1 MIALLA
7 PAKRMDFEAPAG
19 TDRYTV
25 PAFLEDAAD
34 LAAAVAALD
43 REALASLMAISPDLA
58 EQTAGRFQG
67 WRRSSHDSPGET
79 KQAVFAYRGEV
90 YRGLDADTL
99 DEETLQFAQG
109 HLRILS
115 GLYGVLRPLDLILP
129 YRLEMGARL
138 ANDRGATLYDFWGGQ
153 LARNLR
159 EDALR
164 EEGEHPIIVDLSS
177 QEYTRAV
184 RRDDLDLP
192 VITPVFRDY
201 RNGRLRSVAMY
212 AKHQRGAMA
221 RFIITRRIMDPEEL
235 KGYENDGYRY
245 DPDGSTAREWVFVR

>member
-1 MIALLA
+1 
-7 PAKRMDFEAPAG
+7 MDFEGPAG

-43 REALASLMAISPDLA
+43 GAALAALMGLSPDLA
-58 EQTAGRFQG
+58 DLTSSRFRG

-79 KQAVFAYRGEV
+79 KQAIFAYRGEV

-99 DEETLQFAQG
+99 DEDSLLFAQR

-115 GLYGVLRPLDLILP
+115 GLYGILRPLDLILP
-129 YRLEMGARL
+129 YRLEMATRL
-138 ANDRGATLYDFWGGQ
+138 ANDRGATLYDFWGGE
-153 LARNLR
+153 LGRTLR

-164 EEGEHPIIVDLSS
+164 EGGESPIIIDLSS

-184 RRDDLDLP
+184 RREDLDVP
-192 VITPVFRDY
+192 VITPVFRDN
-201 RNGRLRSVAMY
+201 RNGRIRSVSMY

-221 RFIITRRIMDPEEL
+221 RFIITRRVTDPEEL

-245 DPDGSTAREWVFVR
+245 DRDRSSPGEWVFLR

>member
-1 MIALLA
+1 M
-7 PAKRMDFEAPAG
+7 
-19 TDRYTV
+19 
-25 PAFLEDAAD
+25 
-34 LAAAVAALD
+34 
-43 REALASLMAISPDLA
+43 
-58 EQTAGRFQG
+58 
-67 WRRSSHDSPGET
+67 
-79 KQAVFAYRGEV
+79 FAYRGEV
-90 YRGLDADTL
+90 YRGLDADSL
-99 DEETLQFAQG
+99 DEDSLLFAQR

-138 ANDRGATLYDFWGGQ
+138 ANDRGATLYDFWGGE
-153 LARNLR
+153 LAQNLR

-164 EEGEHPIIVDLSS
+164 EEGEHPIIVDLASR
-177 QEYTRAV
+177 EYTRAV

-192 VITPVFRDY
+192 MITPVFRDN

-235 KGYENDGYRY
+235 KGYENDGYRF
-245 DPDGSTAREWVFVR
+245 DPDRSTAHEWVFVR